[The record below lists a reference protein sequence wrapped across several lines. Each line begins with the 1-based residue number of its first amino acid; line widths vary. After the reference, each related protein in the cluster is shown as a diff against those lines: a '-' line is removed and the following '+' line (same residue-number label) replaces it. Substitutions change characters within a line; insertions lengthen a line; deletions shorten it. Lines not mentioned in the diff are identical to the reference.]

1 MSVMSAVE
9 HLMTVSRPYL
19 AASVEPA
26 DLSNEARGWQ
36 DSGLVVRA
44 IRGRKART
52 VEGLFD
58 EFAAAF
64 QFPHYFGENWA
75 AFRDCIT
82 DLDWLP
88 FRPGVVVL
96 IYGAEQVLQ
105 DAHPAELGTF
115 IAALSAAAE
124 EFAEAVADGEWW
136 DRPPVPFHVV
146 LQDERSDEFVRWGAA
161 GADIVPLPIGGPGD

>member
-1 MSVMSAVE
+1 MAVSGPFFAVSA
-9 HLMTVSRPYL
+9 
-19 AASVEPA
+19 EPA

-64 QFPHYFGENWA
+64 QFPYYFGENWA

-96 IYGAEQVLQ
+96 IYGADQVLE
-105 DAHPAELGTF
+105 DAHPAELGTL
-115 IAALSAAAE
+115 IAALSSAAD

-146 LQDERSDEFVRWGAA
+146 LQGLVGDEFARWRGAGVEIA
-161 GADIVPLPIGGPGD
+161 GLPIGGPGD

>member
-1 MSVMSAVE
+1 MSAVE
-9 HLMTVSRPYL
+9 HLMTVSGPPFF
-19 AASVEPA
+19 AVSAEPK
-26 DLSNEARGWQ
+26 DVSNEARGWQ
-36 DSGLVVRA
+36 DSALVVRA

-52 VEGLFD
+52 LEALFD

-64 QFPHYFGENWA
+64 QFPYYFGENWA

-88 FRPGVVVL
+88 FRPGVVVV

-105 DAHPAELGTF
+105 DAHPAELGTLVTS
-115 IAALSAAAE
+115 LSSAAE
-124 EFAEAVADGEWW
+124 EYGEAVADGEWG

-146 LQDERSDEFVRWGAA
+146 LQGATADEFERWRAVGAEIA
-161 GADIVPLPIGGPGD
+161 PLTIGGLGG

>member
-1 MSVMSAVE
+1 MSAVE
-9 HLMTVSRPYL
+9 HLMTASGPFL
-19 AASVEPA
+19 AASVEPT

-64 QFPHYFGENWA
+64 QFPPYFGENWA

-146 LQDERSDEFVRWGAA
+146 LQGEHAGGLERWRTA
-161 GADIVPLPIGGPGD
+161 GVEITPLPIGGPSD